1 MNKTIVLE
9 RTVCKGSG
17 TLGSFG
23 FSVMGGASAKLPAVV
38 CSVEAGGPAAESNQV
53 FYTLCSTLCY
63 LYIRTI
69 KHRY

>member
-53 FYTLCSTLCY
+53 FYTMLFW
-63 LYIRTI
+63 
-69 KHRY
+69 